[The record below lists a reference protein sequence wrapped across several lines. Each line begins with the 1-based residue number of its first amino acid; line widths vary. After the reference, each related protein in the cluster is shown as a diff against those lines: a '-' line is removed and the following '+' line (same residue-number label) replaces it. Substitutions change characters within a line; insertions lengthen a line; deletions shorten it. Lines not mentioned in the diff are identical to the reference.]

1 MTITQRLVRASAPT
15 TAGEVRA
22 EEVLD
27 RLAVSTMIGVMN
39 QLGQLAEYAAEV
51 FQNLYD
57 VASKT
62 GTRITNV
69 HTRVS
74 NLNAELS
81 KGEQML
87 TNKEPAYFYSAQK
100 TEAAW
105 RRTDDLSFSLF
116 VPASQSIALRNARA
130 EAKPVPRLDLLD
142 PYSEDGSSCTS
153 KFSNP
158 RFFFEKWLEAEQE
171 RQKKAAEDRDKRKKK
186 KKKRPQVQNAPK
198 PTAQAVTQKV
208 FSAMGSEFADVPQ
221 ARAAVQ
227 VTPASTEPRT
237 DGNTTSGDA
246 RGGDDD
252 DEELKA
258 PISWQQRP
266 SLSLIAGQ
274 TLGNPSAPPPPPP
287 PPSFDGYG
295 APPPPPV
302 PYSNIP
308 SVPTPPPTGIDYSM
322 APPIPPPLVNIPAP
336 PPVVIANIPPPPPIF
351 AVPVPPPVPTE
362 NSSHIASTAD
372 TSSSHHSSAS
382 ISSAPATGFLAE
394 IQAGA
399 NLRRVEPTAKVER
412 RGSAR
417 GGLLDE
423 IRNRNY
429 RLKKVEVQQTKAAAP
444 AAASGLASIMD
455 ILSRRAAI
463 EGSDDEESDDDNW
476 DDS

>member
-1 MTITQRLVRASAPT
+1 MTITQRLVRATAP
-15 TAGEVRA
+15 AAAPDVRP

-69 HTRVS
+69 RNRVS
-74 NLNAELS
+74 SLGTELNKAEHTLS
-81 KGEQML
+81 SKD
-87 TNKEPAYFYSAQK
+87 ASYFYSTQK

-105 RRTDDLSFSLF
+105 RRADDLSFSLF
-116 VPASQSIALRNARA
+116 VPTSQSIALRNARA
-130 EAKPVPRLDLLD
+130 EAKPVPQLNLLD
-142 PYSEDGSSCTS
+142 PYAEDNVPCTS

-208 FSAMGSEFADVPQ
+208 FSAMGSEFADLPQ
-221 ARAAVQ
+221 ARPAVQ
-227 VTPASTEPRT
+227 TSSMPAEPRA
-237 DGNTTSGDA
+237 DAGGDSHA
-246 RGGDDD
+246 TAGGDDD
-252 DEELKA
+252 DELKA

-274 TLGNPSAPPPPPP
+274 TLGGSVMAPPPPPP
-287 PPSFDGYG
+287 PPAFDGYG

-302 PYSNIP
+302 PYGIP
-308 SVPTPPPTGIDYSM
+308 AVPTPPPSTGMDYSM
-322 APPIPPPLVNIPAP
+322 PPPVPQPLVNIPAP

-351 AVPVPPPVPTE
+351 ATPIPPPVPT
-362 NSSHIASTAD
+362 D
-372 TSSSHHSSAS
+372 SSSGDSSAAAAA
-382 ISSAPATGFLAE
+382 SSYTAPAATGFLAE

-429 RLKKVEVQQTKAAAP
+429 RLKKVEVQQAKPAATAAAP
-444 AAASGLASIMD
+444 GGLASIMD

-463 EGSDDEESDDDNW
+463 EGSDDEESDDGDW